1 MSDTNDK
8 NTGPGS
14 LNTME
19 SKLIISILA
28 NMQGTLSVNW
38 DEVAAMSGYSNEASA
53 RAQFGRLKRTKIAP
67 FAAGGAKD
75 GPASKAAPKKRGKK
89 ATETSGE
96 DGEAAADELG
106 DEEYGTKAK
115 GKRGR
120 AAKKPKVDVGV
131 QVKDEDAADDA
142 EE

>member
-1 MSDTNDK
+1 
-8 NTGPGS
+8 
-14 LNTME
+14 
-19 SKLIISILA
+19 
-28 NMQGTLSVNW
+28 
-38 DEVAAMSGYSNEASA
+38 MSGYSNEASA